1 MKCCSDMLCHY
12 GNSKSDQVTLM
23 VRNKQVCVS
32 KPEHERAQRLLNA
45 SLHTSD
51 ATYGFCIAQGLLQ
64 SMGCADDAVLLTQS
78 FTLPFAYH
86 RNQENICGH
95 SINICR

>member
-1 MKCCSDMLCHY
+1 MLCHY

-64 SMGCADDAVLLTQS
+64 SMGGADDAALLLTIETKKR
-78 FTLPFAYH
+78 FVDIPLTFADK
-86 RNQENICGH
+86 
-95 SINICR
+95 